1 MKKAAAAVVIF
12 ALLTGMNY
20 AREMKATTEEGKTV
34 ILMDDWTWRYTQ
46 ENTQESRTSQSGEFA
61 RSPFATQ
68 EYRGK
73 KGYYSLWLNPS
84 KWIILEKNLNQVAE
98 YSFCHANGDAYAM
111 LIFERTRIPIDSLE
125 QIVLQNAIN
134 AAPDAR
140 ITLSENR
147 TVNGR
152 NVRFVIIE
160 GTISGISFIYN
171 YYLYSGKFSA
181 QVITF
186 TSREL
191 YDEYKEDF
199 QEFLNGFAAD

>member
-1 MKKAAAAVVIF
+1 MKKTAVTMVIF

-20 AREMKATTEEGKTV
+20 AREIKATTEEGKTV
-34 ILMDDWTWRYTQ
+34 ILMDDGTWRH
-46 ENTQESRTSQSGEFA
+46 TQESRQGPQAAQPGEFA

-84 KWIILEKNLNQVAE
+84 KWTILENNLNQVAE
-98 YSFCHANGDAYAM
+98 YSFCHANGEAYGM

-140 ITLSENR
+140 STVSVDR
-147 TVNGR
+147 TVNGSD
-152 NVRFVIIE
+152 VRFVIIE

-171 YYLYSGKFSA
+171 CYLYSGKFSA
-181 QVITF
+181 QIITF

-199 QEFLNGFAAD
+199 QEFLNGFTVY